1 MDEKIKSPI
10 GFKIDQKK
18 VSHSLV
24 EELMLIANKLYAE
37 FLYDNMKQNALIRR
51 YPYLNVNKFNEIKR
65 YLISNKINV
74 YYEEPQELNKL
85 VLDIQ
90 KNNINKFLCI

>member
-1 MDEKIKSPI
+1 
-10 GFKIDQKK
+10 
-18 VSHSLV
+18 
-24 EELMLIANKLYAE
+24 MLIANKLYAE

-90 KNNINKFLCI
+90 KNNINKFQCI